1 MSSID
6 DKFPPRRIWQA
17 GIALVG
23 LVSAIIGIY
32 TFFFQDRVLQIEYEV
47 LSNTNVLDINA
58 DITKLDITY
67 DGSSLK
73 TSNQSLRI
81 INLRVRNTGNESVLK
96 SFYDNNDPLGV
107 LVTNGKV
114 IEKPELVGTSSD
126 YIKKNLAIN
135 FDSLG
140 RLTFSDIIL
149 EPNDFYTVKLLIL
162 YPSGQSPEIHSVGKV
177 AGVKNVPVVSLAQG
191 TKEEKSFLEITF
203 GGNIFSQLLRSLSY
217 TIVFIGLII
226 LIAFSGSSFSDYRKK
241 KKRIRIVKDFKLQKN
256 YDYNR
261 MDDAIFTRFEID
273 GAENISRYQNL
284 LKDENRL
291 NQKYNNWVNK
301 LKRNVEDEIKENEI
315 SSKELQLNDTFFTH
329 RSEWTIFNEMISD
342 GYAIKDKDKLII
354 NQPMKR
360 SLGLFMD
367 YLKAIKYYDPS
378 DYRKYYSRT
387 IPSTNI
393 NER

>member
-1 MSSID
+1 MNNIEN
-6 DKFPPRRIWQA
+6 KFPTRRIWQTA
-17 GIALVG
+17 IALVG
-23 LVSAIIGIY
+23 LISAVLGIY
-32 TFFFQDRVLQIEYEV
+32 TFFVQEKVLQIEYEV
-47 LSNTNVLDINA
+47 LANTNVLDINA

-67 DGSSLK
+67 DGNSLK
-73 TSNQSLRI
+73 TSSQSLRI

-107 LVTNGKV
+107 FVTKGKV

-126 YIKKNLAIN
+126 YIKKNLVVK
-135 FDSLG
+135 FDSIG

-177 AGVKNVPVVSLAQG
+177 AGIKEIPVVSLAQG
-191 TKEEKSFLEITF
+191 SKKEKSFWEITF
-203 GGNIFSQLLRSLSY
+203 GGNIFSQLLRGLSY
-217 TIVFIGLII
+217 TLVVILLIVI
-226 LIAFSGSSFSDYRKK
+226 IAFSVDSFADNRKK
-241 KKRIRIVKDFKLQKN
+241 KKRVHIVKDFKRQKN

-261 MDDAIFTRFEID
+261 MDDAIFTRFETD
-273 GAENISRYQNL
+273 GIENLSRYQNL

-315 SSKELQLNDTFFTH
+315 SSKELQLNDTFFSH
-329 RSEWTIFNEMISD
+329 RSEWTIFNELISD
-342 GYAIKDKDKLII
+342 GFAIKEKDKLVI

-360 SLGLFMD
+360 SLGQFFD
-367 YLKAIKYYDPS
+367 YLKDIKYYDLS
-378 DYRKYYSRT
+378 DNRKYYSRT
-387 IPSTNI
+387 SESTS
-393 NER
+393 EE